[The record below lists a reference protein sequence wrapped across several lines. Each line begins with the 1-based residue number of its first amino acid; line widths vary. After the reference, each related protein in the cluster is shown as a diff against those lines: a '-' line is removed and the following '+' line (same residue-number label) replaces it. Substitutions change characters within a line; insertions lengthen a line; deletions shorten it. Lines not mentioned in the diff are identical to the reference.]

1 MPCSREIGL
10 KLIILVK
17 TGESE
22 QFISPAEQAV
32 LVTDQNDLGSI
43 LQGDVR
49 SIYIL
54 HLEENDNMIQE
65 I

>member
-22 QFISPAEQAV
+22 QFVSPAEQAV

-43 LQGDVR
+43 L
-49 SIYIL
+49 
-54 HLEENDNMIQE
+54 
-65 I
+65 